1 MSLRVLAWWVVLIAS
16 VLFTGCRVPF
26 FSRFYEPPRH
36 EVLSFHTTVEATDLR
51 RIAVLPFHRAE
62 NVGRSASAMDDS
74 MTTALR
80 ELALHEVLSIS
91 ISQRDELLQ
100 TDVVKTNRISST
112 QLLAIRD
119 ALQVDGIM
127 VGRIEHF
134 NSYDPLAI
142 GVTVDLISC
151 LDGSIVWSATG
162 HFDGA
167 RQDIQYDV
175 ERWYER
181 QITSDGIAGWKVTLQ
196 SPKLFTRYIAERMV
210 KTIAI
215 PLVKK

>member
-1 MSLRVLAWWVVLIAS
+1 
-16 VLFTGCRVPF
+16 
-26 FSRFYEPPRH
+26 
-36 EVLSFHTTVEATDLR
+36 
-51 RIAVLPFHRAE
+51 
-62 NVGRSASAMDDS
+62 
-74 MTTALR
+74 
-80 ELALHEVLSIS
+80 LSIS